1 LRLGGAFDES
11 MAVEIALGHV
21 VLPARPCGWEQRPVS
36 AVFALLAAFSNSLYV
51 ATQHVASTSGRRAR
65 ASGLRLLAY
74 LIRSPLWLFGWAAG
88 LGAFVFQ
95 AAALKN
101 GQLSIVQAL
110 LVTELVFGL
119 VLRKVWIHQSIRPA
133 AWSAAALTCIALAAF
148 VAIDEPQGG
157 VPVPTSRAWI
167 AALVTFGGAAALM
180 TLGARW
186 GSPTRRAALYATA
199 AAIVWAL
206 EATFIKA
213 ATETLTESGVTAT
226 FTHWPVYALAVGG
239 IAGIV
244 LVQAALHVGPLS
256 VSQPLLVIVDPTVS
270 VILSVWLFQEH
281 YTRGAVA
288 VSGSVVAFAVMCVG
302 VVALT
307 RTAPPN
313 MQGVVTASSRR

>member
-1 LRLGGAFDES
+1 MS
-11 MAVEIALGHV
+11 
-21 VLPARPCGWEQRPVS
+21 S
-36 AVFALLAAFSNSLYV
+36 VFALCAAFSNALYV
-51 ATQHVASTSGRRAR
+51 ATQHIASTSGRSAK

-74 LIRSPLWLFGWAAG
+74 LIRSPLWLLGWAAA
-88 LGAFVFQ
+88 LGAFAFQ
-95 AAALKN
+95 AAALKD

-119 VLRKVWIHQSIRPA
+119 VLRKVWIRQSIRAA
-133 AWSAAALTCIALAAF
+133 AWGSAALTCVALAFF

-157 VPVPTSRAWI
+157 TPMPTSRAWVSAL
-167 AALVTFGGAAALM
+167 AAFAGAAAIM
-180 TLGARW
+180 TVAARR
-186 GSPTRRAALYATA
+186 GPPKRRAALYATA

-213 ATETLTESGVTAT
+213 TTETLVEAGILAT
-226 FTHWPVYALAVGG
+226 FTHWPLYALAVGG

-270 VILSVWLFQEH
+270 VILSIWLFQEH
-281 YTRGAVA
+281 YTHGAA
-288 VSGSVVAFAVMCVG
+288 AIGGGVVAFAVMCVG

-307 RTAPPN
+307 RTAPTT
-313 MQGVVTASSRR
+313 MQATVTGPSRH